1 MSVITVKSVEL
12 VTDKA
17 GRQFKRAI
25 VYNSKG
31 EEKKYSPI
39 YENQEMFVE
48 NASLNVKW
56 AQGDDGK
63 WTMVSVTPIKEAIE
77 EAQPKHVDTKAILEE
92 VKATKEY
99 EVHGE
104 ELRKIRSMSV
114 AYAKDKEVARIRAGK
129 PEGIVREG
137 KEAKAYENYIIT
149 GKEIRGI

>member
-17 GRQFKRAI
+17 GRQYKRAI

-39 YENQEMFVE
+39 YDNQEMFVE
-48 NASLNVKW
+48 NASLDVKW

-63 WTMVSVTPIKEAIE
+63 WSIASVTPVKEAMK
-77 EAQPKHVDTKAILEE
+77 EAHPKRVDTKAILEE

-104 ELRKIRSMSV
+104 ELRKIRSVSV
-114 AYAKDKEVARIRAGK
+114 SYAKDWFKDKGGTYIADMGK
-129 PEGIVREG
+129 L
-137 KEAKAYENYIIT
+137 AKVIENYIIT
-149 GKEIRGI
+149 GEEIKGI